1 VVLDPA
7 GFDAIQ
13 PGDVLIAKPCALRR
27 GFAATFRG
35 NGMTVMEPERE
46 VTNPVAFPRLSD
58 AQLARLRSYGT
69 PQTVGPGDVLYH
81 PGDATYDL
89 IVTEDATVEI
99 VQPATLEAP
108 EESLVRFGPGSFLGE
123 LNLLT
128 GQAVYLIARVTE
140 AGRMHRITPSRFR
153 QLMAEDPD
161 LSDILLEAF
170 RARREILTQNG
181 ASRGLELVGS
191 AMDSASLAL
200 RTYVARRRL
209 PHVWFDADSIAG
221 QSLIEAASLTSAD
234 LPAALTPDQ
243 VLRRAS
249 PGELAQ
255 ALGLTYRRTDS
266 DASVDVTVVGA
277 GPAGLAAAVYASSE
291 GLTTVLVDAVGP
303 GGQAAATSRIEN
315 YLGFPSGISGA
326 QLAERAETQA
336 LKFGAQLSTPC
347 EIVALDIEGHLRAV
361 IADGTD
367 IPTRALIIAS
377 GARYRSL
384 TLERWDEFVGA
395 GIFYAATD
403 LEARSCAGGP
413 VTVVGGGNGAGQA
426 ALFLA
431 SCGCD
436 VTVAIRR
443 PEIESGMSRYLVDR
457 LLANPNIAVRG
468 STEVMRLGGEHVL
481 ESISLIGPGGEQ
493 REQACR
499 GLFCFIGAEPATSW
513 LTGVAL
519 DEHGFVRTD
528 VQLTSDE
535 LGETWTALGRGPL
548 PFETSVPGVFA
559 VGDVRHGSMKRVAAA
574 VGEGAS
580 AIRSVHTAIG
590 VRA

>member
-1 VVLDPA
+1 
-7 GFDAIQ
+7 
-13 PGDVLIAKPCALRR
+13 
-27 GFAATFRG
+27 
-35 NGMTVMEPERE
+35 
-46 VTNPVAFPRLSD
+46 
-58 AQLARLRSYGT
+58 
-69 PQTVGPGDVLYH
+69 
-81 PGDATYDL
+81 L

-99 VQPATLEAP
+99 VQPATWDAP

-123 LNLLT
+123 LNMLT
-128 GQAVYLIARVTE
+128 GQAVYLIARVVE
-140 AGRMHRITPSRFR
+140 AGRVHRIASAQFR
-153 QLMAEDPD
+153 RLMAEDAE

-170 RARREILTQNG
+170 RARREVLRQSG

-191 AMDSASLAL
+191 TMDSASLAL
-200 RTYVARRRL
+200 RTYAARRRL
-209 PHVWFDADSIAG
+209 PHLWFDADSVAG
-221 QSLIEAASLTSAD
+221 QALIEAESLTSAD
-234 LPAALTPDQ
+234 LPAALMPDR
-243 VLRRAS
+243 VLRRAT

-255 ALGLTYRRTDS
+255 ALGLSYRRIDS
-266 DASVDVTVVGA
+266 DGSADVTVVGA

-291 GLTTVLVDAVGP
+291 GLTTVVLDAVAP
-303 GGQAAATSRIEN
+303 GGQAAATTRIEN
-315 YLGFPSGISGA
+315 YLGFPTGISGTE
-326 QLAERAETQA
+326 LAERAETQA
-336 LKFGAQLSTPC
+336 LKFGARLSTPC
-347 EIVALDIEGHLRAV
+347 EIVALEIDEHLRAV
-361 IADGTD
+361 LADGTD

-384 TLERWDEFVGA
+384 ALDRWDEFAGA
-395 GIFYAATD
+395 GVFYAATE
-403 LEARSCAGGP
+403 LEARSCVGCP

-443 PEIESGMSRYLVDR
+443 PDIESGMSRYLVDR
-457 LLANPNIAVRG
+457 LLANPKITVRG
-468 STEVMRLGGEHVL
+468 GTEVARLDGEHVL
-481 ESISLIGPGGEQ
+481 ESISLVGPDGELH
-493 REQACR
+493 EQPCR

-528 VQLTSDE
+528 VQLTRDE
-535 LGETWTALGRGPL
+535 LGETWTALRRAPL
-548 PFETSVPGVFA
+548 PFETNVPGVFA

-580 AIRSVHTAIG
+580 AVRSVHTAIG

>member
-1 VVLDPA
+1 
-7 GFDAIQ
+7 
-13 PGDVLIAKPCALRR
+13 
-27 GFAATFRG
+27 
-35 NGMTVMEPERE
+35 
-46 VTNPVAFPRLSD
+46 LSA
-58 AQLARLRSYGT
+58 AQLARLRAYGR
-69 PQTVGPGDVLYH
+69 PQAVEAGEVLYGPGDV
-81 PGDATYDL
+81 TYDL
-89 IVTEDATVEI
+89 VVLEDATVEI
-99 VQPATLEAP
+99 VQPATRDAP

-128 GQAVYLIARVTE
+128 GQAVYLIARVVE
-140 AGRMHRITPSRFR
+140 DGRVHRIAPAQFR
-153 QLMAEDPD
+153 RLMAEDPE

-170 RARREILTQNG
+170 RARREILRQNG
-181 ASRGLELVGS
+181 ASRGLELIGS

-200 RTYVARRRL
+200 RTYAARRRL
-209 PHVWFDADSIAG
+209 PHLWFEADSVAG
-221 QSLIEAASLTSAD
+221 QSLLQAASLTSAD
-234 LPAALTPDQ
+234 LPAALLPDRA
-243 VLRRAS
+243 LRRAT
-249 PGELAQ
+249 PGELAET
-255 ALGLTYRRTDS
+255 LGLTYRGIDS
-266 DASVDVTVVGA
+266 GGSVDLTVVGA

-291 GLTTVLVDAVGP
+291 GLATALLDALGP
-303 GGQAAATSRIEN
+303 GGQAAASSRIEN

-326 QLAERAETQA
+326 ELAERAETQA
-336 LKFGAQLSTPC
+336 LKFGSRFSTPC
-347 EIVALDIEGHLRAV
+347 EVVALEIDEHLRAV
-361 IADGTD
+361 LADGTE

-384 TLERWDEFVGA
+384 PLERWDEFTGA
-395 GIFYAATD
+395 GIFYAATE
-403 LEARSCAGGP
+403 LEARSCADGP

-436 VTVAIRR
+436 VTIAIRR
-443 PEIESGMSRYLVDR
+443 PEIESGMSQYLVDR
-457 LLANPNIAVRG
+457 LLANPKVAV
-468 STEVMRLGGEHVL
+468 LGGTEITRVDGEQVL
-481 ESISLIGPGGEQ
+481 ESISLTSPDGELL
-493 REQACR
+493 EQDCR

-528 VQLTSDE
+528 VQLTPDE
-535 LGETWTALGRGPL
+535 LGETWSALGRAPL

-580 AIRSVHTAIG
+580 AVRSVHTAIG

>member
-1 VVLDPA
+1 MIPDADRPA
-7 GFDAIQ
+7 DFESG
-13 PGDVLIAKPCALRR
+13 GDV
-27 GFAATFRG
+27 G
-35 NGMTVMEPERE
+35 
-46 VTNPVAFPRLSD
+46 NPVAFPRLSD

-69 PQTVGPGDVLYH
+69 PQSVEAGEVLYG
-81 PGDATYDL
+81 PSDATYDL
-89 IVTEDATVEI
+89 IVIEDATVEI
-99 VQPATLEAP
+99 VQPATRDGP

-128 GQAVYLIARVTE
+128 RQAVYLIARVVE
-140 AGRMHRITPSRFR
+140 AGRVHRIAPARFR
-153 QLMAEDPD
+153 RLMAEDPD

-170 RARREILTQNG
+170 RARREILRQNG

-200 RTYVARRRL
+200 RTYAARRRL
-209 PHVWFDADSIAG
+209 PHLWFDADSAAG
-221 QSLIEAASLTSAD
+221 QSLIRAAALTNTD
-234 LPAALTPDQ
+234 LPAA
-243 VLRRAS
+243 VLRERVMRKAT
-249 PGELAQ
+249 PGELAE
-255 ALGLTYRRTDS
+255 ALGLAYHRGDS
-266 DASVDVTVVGA
+266 DAPVDLTVVGA
-277 GPAGLAAAVYASSE
+277 GPAGLAAAVYGASE
-291 GLTTVLVDAVGP
+291 GLATVVLDAVGP
-303 GGQAAATSRIEN
+303 GGQAAASSRIEN

-326 QLAERAETQA
+326 ELAERAETQA
-336 LKFGAQLSTPC
+336 LKFGARLSTPC
-347 EIVALDIEGHLRAV
+347 EIVALGIDDHLRAV
-361 IADGTD
+361 LADGTE

-384 TLERWDEFVGA
+384 GLERWDDFVGA
-395 GIFYAATD
+395 GIFYAATE
-403 LEARSCAGGP
+403 LEARACADGP

-443 PEIESGMSRYLVDR
+443 PDVDSGMSRYLVDR
-457 LLANPNIAVRG
+457 LLANPNITVRG
-468 STEVMRLGGEHVL
+468 GTQVTHVDGDHVL
-481 ESISLIGPGGEQ
+481 ESISLAGPAGAQ
-493 REQACR
+493 HEQACR
-499 GLFCFIGAEPATSW
+499 GLFCFIGAQPATSW

-519 DEHGFVRTD
+519 DEHSFVRTD

-535 LGETWTALGRGPL
+535 LGETWTALGRAPL
-548 PFETSVPGVFA
+548 PFETSLPGVFA

-580 AIRSVHTAIG
+580 AVRSVHAAIG

>member
-1 VVLDPA
+1 VT
-7 GFDAIQ
+7 GI
-13 PGDVLIAKPCALRR
+13 
-27 GFAATFRG
+27 
-35 NGMTVMEPERE
+35 ESERE
-46 VTNPVAFPRLSD
+46 VENPVAFPRLS
-58 AQLARLRSYGT
+58 AAPLARLRSYGT
-69 PQTVGPGDVLYH
+69 PQTVEAGEVLYG

-99 VQPATLEAP
+99 VQPATRDAP

-128 GQAVYLIARVTE
+128 GQAVYLIARVVE
-140 AGRMHRITPSRFR
+140 DGRVHRIAPARLR
-153 QLMAEDPD
+153 QLMAEDPE

-181 ASRGLELVGS
+181 ASRGLELVGT

-200 RTYVARRRL
+200 RTYAARRRL
-209 PHVWFDADSIAG
+209 PHLWFDADSVAG
-221 QSLIEAASLTSAD
+221 QSLLQAASLTSAD
-234 LPAALTPDQ
+234 LPAALLPDR
-243 VLRRAS
+243 VLKRAT

-255 ALGLTYRRTDS
+255 TLGLSYRGIDS
-266 DASVDVTVVGA
+266 GGSVDLTVVGA

-291 GLTTVLVDAVGP
+291 GLTTVVLDAVGP
-303 GGQAAATSRIEN
+303 GGQAAASSRIEN

-326 QLAERAETQA
+326 ELAERAEAQA
-336 LKFGAQLSTPC
+336 LKFGARLSTPC
-347 EIVALDIEGHLRAV
+347 EIVALDIEHLRAV
-361 IADGTD
+361 FADGTD

-384 TLERWDEFVGA
+384 GLERWDEFAGA
-395 GIFYAATD
+395 GIFYAATE
-403 LEARSCAGGP
+403 LEARSCADGP

-431 SCGCD
+431 SCGCE

-443 PEIESGMSRYLVDR
+443 AEIESGMSRYLVDR
-457 LLANPNIAVRG
+457 LLANPKITVRG
-468 STEVMRLGGEHVL
+468 GTEVTGVDGDRVL
-481 ESISLIGPGGEQ
+481 ESISLVGPAGELH
-493 REQACR
+493 EQACS

-528 VQLTSDE
+528 VQLKRHE

-580 AIRSVHTAIG
+580 AVRSVHAAIG

>member
-1 VVLDPA
+1 VT
-7 GFDAIQ
+7 GI
-13 PGDVLIAKPCALRR
+13 
-27 GFAATFRG
+27 
-35 NGMTVMEPERE
+35 ESERE
-46 VTNPVAFPRLSD
+46 VGDPAAFPRLSA
-58 AQLARLRSYGT
+58 AQLARLRAYGR
-69 PQTVGPGDVLYH
+69 PQAVEAGEVLYGPGDV
-81 PGDATYDL
+81 TYDL
-89 IVTEDATVEI
+89 VVLEDATVEI
-99 VQPATLEAP
+99 VQPATRDAP

-128 GQAVYLIARVTE
+128 GQAVYLIARVVE
-140 AGRMHRITPSRFR
+140 DGRVHRIAPAQFR
-153 QLMAEDPD
+153 RLMAEDPE

-170 RARREILTQNG
+170 RARREILRQNG
-181 ASRGLELVGS
+181 ASRGLELIGS

-200 RTYVARRRL
+200 RTYAARRRL
-209 PHVWFDADSIAG
+209 PHLWFEADSVAG
-221 QSLIEAASLTSAD
+221 QSLLQAASLTSAD
-234 LPAALTPDQ
+234 LPAALLPDRA
-243 VLRRAS
+243 LRRAT
-249 PGELAQ
+249 PGELAET
-255 ALGLTYRRTDS
+255 LGLTYRGIDS
-266 DASVDVTVVGA
+266 GGSVDLTVVGA

-291 GLTTVLVDAVGP
+291 GLATALLDALGP
-303 GGQAAATSRIEN
+303 GGQAAASSRIEN

-326 QLAERAETQA
+326 ELAERAETQA
-336 LKFGAQLSTPC
+336 LKFGSRFSTPC
-347 EIVALDIEGHLRAV
+347 EVVGLEIDEHLRAV
-361 IADGTD
+361 LADGTE

-384 TLERWDEFVGA
+384 PLERWDEFTGA
-395 GIFYAATD
+395 GIFYAATE
-403 LEARSCAGGP
+403 LEARSCADGP

-436 VTVAIRR
+436 VTIAIRR
-443 PEIESGMSRYLVDR
+443 PEIESGMSQYLVDR
-457 LLANPNIAVRG
+457 LLANPKVTVLG
-468 STEVMRLGGEHVL
+468 GTEVTRVDGEQVL
-481 ESISLIGPGGEQ
+481 ESISLTGPDGELP
-493 REQACR
+493 EQDCR

-528 VQLTSDE
+528 VQLTPDE
-535 LGETWTALGRGPL
+535 LGETWSALGRAPL

-580 AIRSVHTAIG
+580 AVRSVHTAIG